1 MSRAAAQSRDVRKGD
16 GMDRVTEDAAR
27 GRFELAFAGGT
38 AFASYRADGDRVVIT
53 HTEVPHAFSGQ
64 GIGSRLAQ
72 GIFEQVRASGRKVV
86 IRCSFI
92 ADWVRRN
99 PGYSD
104 LVEG

>member
-1 MSRAAAQSRDVRKGD
+1 
-16 GMDRVTEDAAR
+16 MDRVTEDAGR

-38 AFASYRADGDRVVIT
+38 AFATYRADGNRVILT
-53 HTEVPHAFSGQ
+53 HTEVPPAHSGQ

-72 GIFEQVRASGRKVV
+72 GIFENVRASGRKVV

-99 PGYSD
+99 PDYLD